1 MSKRMKNSGFSIL
14 EMLVA
19 LVILGI
25 ALVSILPV
33 FINYAS
39 VNRRTEIRAEAV
51 SVAEGVM
58 DGLRQRNFGQWNA
71 FKTTTERDGVK
82 VATGEANDATDDGR
96 TYAVAID
103 WCDSD
108 LGLTLCDNSG
118 QQQHVRVAVSFGGQ
132 QQYSVTTVFTN
143 IQNNVGGNP

>member
-1 MSKRMKNSGFSIL
+1 MNKHVRNSGFSIL

-33 FINYAS
+33 FVNYAN

-58 DGLRQRNFGQWNA
+58 DGLRQRNFSQWNA
-71 FKTTTERDGVK
+71 FKTTVERDGVK
-82 VATGEANDATDDGR
+82 VATGEANEATDDGR

-103 WCDSD
+103 WCDPNLD
-108 LGLTLCDNSG
+108 LTLCDSSG
-118 QQQHVRVAVSFGGQ
+118 QQQHVRVAVSFSGQ

-143 IQNNVGGNP
+143 IQNSVGSNP